1 MKLLV
6 SATATRRLREIADY
20 IHERH
25 PAAARSV
32 GRAIEDAFDLVG
44 RYPEVGRRLPKRVR
58 RFAVP
63 RLPYLIYYTVDDRAD
78 AVVIL
83 TVRHGARRPST

>member
-6 SATATRRLREIADY
+6 SATAMRRLREIAEH

-32 GRAIEDAFDLVG
+32 GRTIEDAFDLVA
-44 RYPEVGRRLPKRVR
+44 RYPEMGRRLPKRVR
-58 RFAVP
+58 RFATP
-63 RLPYLIYYTVDDRAD
+63 CKPYFISNQV
-78 AVVIL
+78 
-83 TVRHGARRPST
+83 SQK